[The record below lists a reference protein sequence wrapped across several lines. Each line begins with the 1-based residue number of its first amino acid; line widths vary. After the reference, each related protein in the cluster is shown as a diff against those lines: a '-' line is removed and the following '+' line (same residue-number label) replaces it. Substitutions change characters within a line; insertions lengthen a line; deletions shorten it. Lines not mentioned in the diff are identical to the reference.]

1 MEEQILKIGTHLK
14 EGTISENEARNALLL
29 LFGIS
34 KCLHPYKNLERNEN
48 GLFCNKCKQQVSNE
62 PNIY

>member
-29 LFGIS
+29 LLGV
-34 KCLHPYKNLERNEN
+34 R
-48 GLFCNKCKQQVSNE
+48 
-62 PNIY
+62 